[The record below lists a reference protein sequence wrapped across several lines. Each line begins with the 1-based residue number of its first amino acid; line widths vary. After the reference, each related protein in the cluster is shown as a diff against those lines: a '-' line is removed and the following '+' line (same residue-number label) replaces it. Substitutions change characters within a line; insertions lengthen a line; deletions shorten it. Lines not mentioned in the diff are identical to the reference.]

1 MTAVPLTSRNPR
13 FLEGEWLGSPLPAT
27 ETQTCTHHPHSLAVS
42 KAAAAFAPQ
51 GLTGKGR
58 IIWRGIPQEGVFR
71 ISCLR
76 PRTPTIL

>member
-58 IIWRGIPQEGVFR
+58 IMEGNGIKEPIELLV
-71 ISCLR
+71 
-76 PRTPTIL
+76 